1 MLAVVISELNSCTS
15 ELLKKGGNAKLETH
29 ISDSFLG
36 SFFFLSCFMLSV
48 VSTWE
53 EKRSDT
59 FILYRLVLSLHQSSN
74 KNNLN
79 K

>member
-1 MLAVVISELNSCTS
+1 MLAVVMSELNSCTS
-15 ELLKKGGNAKLETH
+15 ELLKNGGNAKLETH
-29 ISDSFLG
+29 ISDSFFT
-36 SFFFLSCFMLSV
+36 SFFFLSYFVLSV
-48 VSTWE
+48 VSTWA